1 MRFAW
6 MFVMTG
12 SLMLA
17 GVMVSKLDVLAMQQ
31 APQTLTPV
39 ATSLQVMNEL
49 TKPTSDGIFGAF
61 LVTVSEE
68 GIERRAPESD
78 EDWQALEDK
87 AAMLVE
93 SGNLLLVGD
102 RVQDE
107 DTWIEMAQA
116 FIDASLVSLAATRAR
131 DAEALEAS
139 FDPLYV
145 TCEQC
150 HLKYFKE

>member
-1 MRFAW
+1 MRFTW
-6 MFVMTG
+6 MFAMTG
-12 SLMLA
+12 AVLLA
-17 GVMVSKLDVLAMQQ
+17 GVMVPKSGLLAMQQ
-31 APQTLTPV
+31 AAQPLTPV
-39 ATSLQVMNEL
+39 ASSLQVMNEL

-68 GIERRAPESD
+68 GIDRRAPEGDD
-78 EDWQALEDK
+78 EWQALEDK

-102 RVQDE
+102 RVQDQ
-107 DTWIEMAQA
+107 DTWIEMTRA